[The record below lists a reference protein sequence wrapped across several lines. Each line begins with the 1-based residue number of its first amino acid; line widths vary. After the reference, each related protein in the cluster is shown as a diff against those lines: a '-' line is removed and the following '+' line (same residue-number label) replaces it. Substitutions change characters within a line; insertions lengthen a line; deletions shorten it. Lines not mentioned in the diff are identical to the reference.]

1 MSRSLPFQ
9 FTGDFNFGH
18 ALPLASHEENES
30 QVWLEFVRGNDHA
43 IGQIYRKYANKLYN
57 YGRQFTKNEE
67 LVLDAVQDV
76 FLVLIKNR
84 SRLAIAV
91 SVKLYL
97 YASLR
102 RNLLRQLKRVE
113 KIVLHDEVI
122 DETAFQLKINS
133 NPHSLSLLYY
143 SDQKKIIDQVC
154 SKLPGNQREALVLYY
169 LEGFSY
175 KEIAEIMHVSKVK
188 SVRVMV
194 YRAID
199 SLSKSLSGWKE
210 SL

>member
-9 FTGDFNFGH
+9 FTGDFNLGH
-18 ALPLASHEENES
+18 ALPLPDRDESES
-30 QVWLEFVRGNDHA
+30 QIWLEFVRGNDHA
-43 IGQIYRKYANKLYN
+43 IGQIYRTYANKLYN
-57 YGRQFTKNEE
+57 YGRQFTRNED
-67 LVLDAVQDV
+67 LVVDAVQDV
-76 FLVLIKNR
+76 FLTLIKNR
-84 SRLAIAV
+84 RNLGVAV

-102 RNLLRQLKRVE
+102 RNLLRQLKRTE
-113 KIVLHDEVI
+113 KIVLQDKFI
-122 DETAFQLKINS
+122 DDNAFALKITS
-133 NPHSLSLLYY
+133 SPHSLTRLYS
-143 SDQKKIIDQVC
+143 SDQKKIIEQVC
-154 SKLPGNQREALVLYY
+154 RKLPPNQREALVLYY

-175 KEIAEIMHVSKVK
+175 QEIAEILHLSKVK
-188 SVRVMV
+188 SVRDMV